1 MTVFRSISRREFAL
15 PALAALVASATAARA
30 QTGLGQAEWRQNYDS
45 VTNLKVHRSLS
56 PVLSPLTLQATE
68 QMIETYR
75 RMAATGGWPQMPN
88 VALRLGQKGP
98 GVIALRRRLIASG
111 DIDAAAG
118 GSQTFDSYV
127 EAGVKRFQERHGLIP
142 TGIVAAST
150 VTAMN
155 VPAETRLRQLEIN
168 IVRLRTYAGNLG
180 PRFVVAN
187 IPAALIETV
196 ENGQVMT
203 RHAAGVGKA
212 DRQSPVMTTR
222 ATDINFNPFWTVP
235 ASIIRKDL
243 IPKMQADPKYL
254 TENKIRIYSQQ
265 GQEIS
270 PTQVNWRSDEA
281 TRYMFRQD
289 PGGDFNSLGVV
300 RINIANPY
308 GVYMHDTPAKGIFGD
323 DFRFVSSGCMRVQNV
338 RDYITWLLKDTPG
351 WTRDRIDEAILSGNR
366 VDARLAQPVPVYWVY
381 ITAWATPEGL
391 VQFRDDIYNKDGIG
405 QVPMAAVQ
413 RPVEDDDDTQ

>member
-15 PALAALVASATAARA
+15 PALAARVASATAARA

-196 ENGQVMT
+196 ENGLQFGCEPQV
-203 RHAAGVGKA
+203 
-212 DRQSPVMTTR
+212 
-222 ATDINFNPFWTVP
+222 
-235 ASIIRKDL
+235 L
-243 IPKMQADPKYL
+243 
-254 TENKIRIYSQQ
+254 
-265 GQEIS
+265 
-270 PTQVNWRSDEA
+270 
-281 TRYMFRQD
+281 
-289 PGGDFNSLGVV
+289 LG
-300 RINIANPY
+300 
-308 GVYMHDTPAKGIFGD
+308 
-323 DFRFVSSGCMRVQNV
+323 
-338 RDYITWLLKDTPG
+338 
-351 WTRDRIDEAILSGNR
+351 
-366 VDARLAQPVPVYWVY
+366 
-381 ITAWATPEGL
+381 
-391 VQFRDDIYNKDGIG
+391 
-405 QVPMAAVQ
+405 
-413 RPVEDDDDTQ
+413 